1 MNNYYL
7 EIAKHKDY
15 IGKNAYTTYTFK
27 PIPFY
32 LYFSYLQLAR
42 PIRCCGLFD
51 MKQKTTK

>member
-1 MNNYYL
+1 MNSYYL

-32 LYFSYLQLAR
+32 LYFSYLQLSV
-42 PIRCCGLFD
+42 PIRY
-51 MKQKTTK
+51 